1 MSSLNELRDFAL
13 LFGYQADNILFRH
26 THTHTLELQDLM
38 SRFLPGHIEDES
50 AMYLCVV
57 SMR

>member
-26 THTHTLELQDLM
+26 THTLELQDLM
-38 SRFLPGHIEDES
+38 SRFLRGHIEDES
-50 AMYLCVV
+50 AMYLRVV
-57 SMR
+57 SVR

>member
-26 THTHTLELQDLM
+26 THTHT
-38 SRFLPGHIEDES
+38 RTPGFNV
-50 AMYLCVV
+50 ALFAWTY
-57 SMR
+57 